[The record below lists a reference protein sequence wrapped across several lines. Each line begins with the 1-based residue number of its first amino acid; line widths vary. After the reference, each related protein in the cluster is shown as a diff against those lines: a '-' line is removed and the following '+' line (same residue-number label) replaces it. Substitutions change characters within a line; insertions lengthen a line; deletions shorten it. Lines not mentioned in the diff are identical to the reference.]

1 MKKSDL
7 INGPISS
14 VIAHLGHNDM
24 LTVADAG
31 LPIPEL
37 TRRIDLALA
46 KGVPGFIETLK
57 IVLTEMYV
65 ERAIVSEDIETVSPD
80 MFRQIQ
86 EILSDIPIE
95 TVPHTEFKQMVGTT
109 RAVVRTGEFTPYANV
124 ILVAGAWGF
133 DL

>member
-31 LPIPEL
+31 LPIPES
-37 TRRIDLALA
+37 TRRIDLALT